1 MINSNGRPQF
11 ILHSVLASR
20 ILFNLRKVTH
30 NTDSGGMGYSLT
42 QFLTTM
48 EYDDPTIFATTTR
61 VGQEDI
67 ELVRVDEGGSS
78 RADPESLGNT

>member
-30 NTDSGGMGYSLT
+30 RANSGGADHSST
-42 QFLTTM
+42 QFLTTI
-48 EYDDPTIFATTTR
+48 EYDVPSSSAETTGMGR
-61 VGQEDI
+61 EDI
-67 ELVRVDEGGSS
+67 ELVRVNEGGSS
-78 RADPESLGNT
+78 RADPESSSSI